1 MNARLRIGFVTTTLF
16 LLLASSI
23 SVSAATASLSGKVE
37 YGNGAPV
44 DGALVTI
51 WNASGGFVDQT
62 ITGLDGSW
70 SADGLANGSYKIRAG
85 DFGDDHDW
93 TYYGGASWTSATAV
107 SFTGSTVTGLDIAV
121 PEFEA
126 VKRLA
131 GADRY
136 RTAVAVSEDVLLYPS
151 DTVYVASGLDFPDA
165 LAGGP
170 GAIPGSPILLVHPD
184 FVPAGVAPEIQRL
197 DPTEIVILGGTGAVS
212 AAVEAALTAYAP
224 VRRLAGADRFA
235 TAAAISAEAY
245 STAATVYLANGL
257 NFPDALAGGA
267 AAGHL
272 LAPVL
277 LTTDSTLPSPTR
289 TELIRL
295 KPTEIVVLGGTGAVS
310 DDVLDAAQAAVPGAA
325 VRRVAGPDRFATAA
339 EISEDTFVLSPDT
352 VFVANG
358 LGFPDALAGAPA
370 AIWSDAPLLLVTTD
384 TVPTATRKELERIG
398 PSQIVILGG
407 TAVVSDAVAAQ
418 LETYITP

>member
-136 RTAVAVSEDVLLYPS
+136 RTAVAVS
-151 DTVYVASGLDFPDA
+151 
-165 LAGGP
+165 
-170 GAIPGSPILLVHPD
+170 
-184 FVPAGVAPEIQRL
+184 
-197 DPTEIVILGGTGAVS
+197 
-212 AAVEAALTAYAP
+212 
-224 VRRLAGADRFA
+224 
-235 TAAAISAEAY
+235 
-245 STAATVYLANGL
+245 
-257 NFPDALAGGA
+257 
-267 AAGHL
+267 
-272 LAPVL
+272 
-277 LTTDSTLPSPTR
+277 
-289 TELIRL
+289 
-295 KPTEIVVLGGTGAVS
+295 
-310 DDVLDAAQAAVPGAA
+310 
-325 VRRVAGPDRFATAA
+325 
-339 EISEDTFVLSPDT
+339 
-352 VFVANG
+352 
-358 LGFPDALAGAPA
+358 
-370 AIWSDAPLLLVTTD
+370 
-384 TVPTATRKELERIG
+384 
-398 PSQIVILGG
+398 
-407 TAVVSDAVAAQ
+407 
-418 LETYITP
+418 

>member
-1 MNARLRIGFVTTTLF
+1 MTARLRAALVATTIF
-16 LLLASSI
+16 LILASSV
-23 SVSAATASLSGKVE
+23 SVSAATTSLSGKVE

-70 SADGLANGSYKIRAG
+70 SVDGLANGTYKIRAG
-85 DFGDDHDW
+85 DFGDDHGW
-93 TYYGGASWTSATAV
+93 AYYGGATWTAATSV
-107 SFTGSTVTGLDIAV
+107 SFSGSTLTGLDVTV
-121 PEFEA
+121 PDFDK
-126 VKRLA
+126 VRRLA

-136 RTAVAVSEDVLLYPS
+136 RTAVAVSEDVMLYPS
-151 DTVYVASGLDFPDA
+151 GTVYVASGVDFPDA

-170 GAIPGSPILLVHPD
+170 GAIFGSPILLVHPD
-184 FVPAGVAPEIQRL
+184 FVPAGVGPEIRRL
-197 DPTEIVILGGTGAVS
+197 DPDEIVILGGTGAVS
-212 AAVEAALTAYAP
+212 GAVETALAAYAP
-224 VRRLAGADRFA
+224 VRRLAGSDRFA
-235 TAAAISAEAY
+235 TAAAISADAY
-245 STAATVYLANGL
+245 ATAATVYLANGL

-267 AAGHL
+267 AAGHVF
-272 LAPVL
+272 APVL
-277 LTTDSTLPSPTR
+277 LTTGSTLPSATR

-295 KPTEIVVLGGTGAVS
+295 EPNEIVILGGTAAVS
-310 DDVLDAAQAAVPGAA
+310 DDVADAARAAVPGAT

-339 EISEDTFVLSPDT
+339 EISKDTFVFSPDV

-384 TVPTATRKELERIG
+384 TIPSATRKELERIG

-407 TAVVSDAVAAQ
+407 TAVISDAVAAE
-418 LETYITP
+418 LASYVTP